1 MSKKVI
7 LAVALVALLV
17 PATFGGTTYLGN
29 VGGNNGSVDQEITD
43 GGNSTGPFEVKGENY
58 NWPASYDFV
67 NAATI
72 RVRME
77 VGFWIKLNTK
87 DAWLT
92 LKQTEI
98 HKYAGEVTINVEC
111 NVNIEVHAVYANL
124 AGLPNIEK
132 DSLKLN
138 DGGETCTVNAPG
150 VPVKVYLKVKNV
162 DVKNF
167 NVDTQ
172 VGKCI
177 QIGNITL
184 QVRPLVR
191 PNVCG
196 AC

>member
-1 MSKKVI
+1 MKKII
-7 LAVALVALLV
+7 LAVALVAMMM
-17 PATFGGTTYLGN
+17 PTTFAGTTYLGN
-29 VGGNNGSVDQEITD
+29 TGGTYGSVDWEITD

-67 NAATI
+67 DAATL

-87 DAWLT
+87 DKWLT
-92 LKQTEI
+92 LQQTEI
-98 HKYAGEVTINVEC
+98 HKYAGEVTIDVEC
-111 NVNIEVHAVYANL
+111 NVNIEVKAIWNKGS
-124 AGLPNIEK
+124 GLPTINK

-138 DGGETCTVNAPG
+138 DGGETCTINAPG
-150 VPVKVYLKVKNV
+150 APMKVYLKIKDV

-167 NVDTQ
+167 NMDTQ

-177 QIGNITL
+177 QIGTITL

-191 PNVCG
+191 PTIAG